1 MKNKKLKINVVRV
14 RPPNYPHYRVF
25 DEVVESLVKSLID
38 LGYDADATF
47 NKIHAKSINIMIGA
61 HMLPDQDLRS
71 LPDNVIIYNFE
82 QFTSKTSFMREA
94 YVQAMATHG
103 TLDYSLKNIE
113 ELTSR
118 YPDAK
123 VVHVPVGYHKC
134 LTKIQ
139 NRDKDIDVLHYGA
152 ISERRDKI
160 LTELENKGVKVERA
174 FNVYG
179 KERDDLIKRSKVI
192 LNIHQHDDTQILES
206 VRVTYLMA
214 NSKLVVCEHSGDTEV
229 PDRLDEGLVFANYD
243 DLVDICTDKITTDTR
258 EARED
263 LAFQIISSL
272 PYTDYLK
279 DVDFESLVSEAKL
292 LEKPVFISKSL
303 DLGCGPTPRNPYNA
317 TEAYGVDINDV
328 GFDFV
333 KKADLAI
340 EPIPFETSSMDFIT
354 AFDFIEHVPR
364 LVYIDGQ
371 RRSSFIELMNEIWR
385 VLKPGGIFRAHTPA
399 YPHPEAFIDP
409 THVNF
414 ITEGTVRYFCE
425 NSGLTEFGKMYGF
438 NGSFQALNVQW
449 DTTYKFH
456 LIWELRAI
464 K

>member
-1 MKNKKLKINVVRV
+1 MKSKKIKINVVRV
-14 RPPNYPHYRVF
+14 RPPEYPHYRVF

-47 NKIHAKSINIMIGA
+47 NKIHAKSVNIMIGA
-61 HMLPDQDLRS
+61 HMLPDQDLRN

-82 QFTSKTSFMREA
+82 QFSNQTSFMREA

-123 VVHVPVGYHKC
+123 VAHVKLGYHKC

-139 NRDKDIDVLHYGA
+139 NRDKDIDVLFYGG

-160 LTELENKGVKVERA
+160 LTELEDKGIKVERA

-179 KERDDLIKRSKVI
+179 KERDDLIKRSKVV
-192 LNIHQHDDTQILES
+192 LNMHQHEDTQILET
-206 VRVTYLMA
+206 VRVSYLMA
-214 NSKLVVCEHSGDTEV
+214 NSKAVVCERQESTEIPDELASGLT
-229 PDRLDEGLVFANYD
+229 FAMYE
-243 DLVDICTDKITTDTR
+243 DLVDMCLYLLDRDTLVEEEESAFKAIT
-258 EARED
+258 
-263 LAFQIISSL
+263 SL
-272 PYTDYLK
+272 PYTDVLK
-279 DVDFESLVSEAKL
+279 DIDFESLISEAKT

-333 KKADLAI
+333 KQADLAI

-364 LVYIDGQ
+364 LVYINGQ
-371 RRSSFIELMNEIWR
+371 RRSSFIELMNEIYR

-409 THVNF
+409 THVNY

-438 NGSFQALNVQW
+438 NGRFQAQVVEW
-449 DTTYKFH
+449 DKTYKFH
-456 LIWELRAI
+456 LVWELRAI

>member
-1 MKNKKLKINVVRV
+1 MKSKKLKINVVRV
-14 RPPNYPHYRVF
+14 RPPEYPHYRVF

-61 HMLPDQDLRS
+61 HMLPDQDLRN

-82 QFTSKTSFMREA
+82 QFTSHSSFMREA

-113 ELTSR
+113 ELKSR

-139 NRDKDIDVLHYGA
+139 NREKDIDVLHYGA
-152 ISERRDKI
+152 ISQRRDKI
-160 LTELENKGVKVERA
+160 LTELEEKGLKVERA

-179 KERDDLIKRSKVI
+179 KERDDLIKRSKVV
-192 LNIHQHDDTQILES
+192 LNMHQHDDTQILEA
-206 VRVTYLMA
+206 VRVSYLMA
-214 NSKLVVCEHSGDTEV
+214 NSKVVVCEYNRDTEV
-229 PDRLDEGLVFANYD
+229 PHRLTDGFIGVPYDRLVEACI
-243 DLVDICTDKITTDTR
+243 DLVGQSTLTSVEDDAFKAIT
-258 EARED
+258 AV
-263 LAFQIISSL
+263 
-272 PYTDYLK
+272 PYVVYLK
-279 DVDFESLVSEAKL
+279 DVDFPSLVSEAKL

-364 LVYIDGQ
+364 LVYINGE

-409 THVNF
+409 THVNY